1 MSGPLRTGLG
11 ILLVLVGALW
21 TLQGLGVVGGSVMSG
36 VTLWAIIGPL
46 VVLAGLA
53 LVVTGRRGGTPRP
66 LTTPTSTGSHFRVG
80 SGGSAHSTGRAGQ
93 VRSGSSVLASV
104 TCGGAGRSGD
114 TGGTGGPG
122 GGSGTSAPPSSSWNG
137 G

>member
-11 ILLVLVGALW
+11 ILLVLAGALW

-53 LVVTGRRGGTPRP
+53 LVVTGRRGGTPHP
-66 LTTPTSTGSHFRVG
+66 
-80 SGGSAHSTGRAGQ
+80 
-93 VRSGSSVLASV
+93 
-104 TCGGAGRSGD
+104 
-114 TGGTGGPG
+114 
-122 GGSGTSAPPSSSWNG
+122 
-137 G
+137 